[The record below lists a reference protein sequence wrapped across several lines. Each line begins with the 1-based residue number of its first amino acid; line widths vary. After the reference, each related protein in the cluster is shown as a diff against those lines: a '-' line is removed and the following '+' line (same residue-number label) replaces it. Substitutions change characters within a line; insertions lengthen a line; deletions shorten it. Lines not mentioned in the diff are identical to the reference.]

1 MQNKSLLFIGD
12 IHGHVEY
19 LPSSLSRASHP
30 DCIYQLGDFG
40 FLNTNL
46 VGRTPIGQMQLPP
59 SLKFIRGN
67 HDHPDAARNHPAYL
81 GDFGVDTNGIGF
93 ISGGMSID
101 QQFRT
106 PGVDWWPEEE
116 LSFRELDQA
125 VDLMASLKPR
135 VIITHVA
142 PPSYEY
148 HLVKFPK
155 VSRTAQALGA
165 ILEVWQPEMWLCG
178 HYHFN
183 DNKRIE
189 KTLFCC
195 VGEHRSLALTMTEAP
210 VSFRDFI
217 FIE

>member
-1 MQNKSLLFIGD
+1 MENKNLLFIGD
-12 IHGHVEY
+12 IHGHVKY
-19 LPSSLSRASHP
+19 LPNPHGVILPSR
-30 DCIYQLGDFG
+30 DIYQLGDFG
-40 FLNTNL
+40 FLNEGV
-46 VGRTPIGQMQLPP
+46 VGKTPIGQLALPP

-67 HDHPDAARNHPAYL
+67 HDHPSAARSHPAYL

-93 ISGGMSID
+93 ISGGMSVD

-106 PGVDWWPEEE
+106 AGVDWWPEEE
-116 LSFRELDQA
+116 LSFKELDQA
-125 VDLMASLKPR
+125 VDLITSLKPR

-155 VSRTAQALGA
+155 TSRTAQALGA
-165 ILEVWQPEMWLCG
+165 ILDIWQPEMWLCG

-183 DNKRIE
+183 DNKRIG

-210 VSFRDFI
+210 VSFGDFL
-217 FIE
+217 FLE